1 MADKDV
7 IKMWTD
13 KDMLDFAR
21 ISTEGP
27 YGDYSG
33 CRTIESKLSRYKK
46 IQKEMINSGKEW
58 DWMELSYNYL
68 KLKKEKKEKKE
79 KKIVEL
85 AEEIS
90 FRLLATKKHPEHKWL
105 IKKLSKV
112 IRSLEDK

>member
-1 MADKDV
+1 M
-7 IKMWTD
+7 MNWTD

-58 DWMELSYNYL
+58 DWMDNYPDNYL
-68 KLKKEKKEKKE
+68 KLKKEKKE

-105 IKKLSKV
+105 IKKLNKV
-112 IRSLEDK
+112 IKSLEDE

>member
-58 DWMELSYNYL
+58 NWMDNYPNNYL
-68 KLKKEKKEKKE
+68 KLKKEEKE

-112 IRSLEDK
+112 IKSLEDK

>member
-1 MADKDV
+1 MN
-7 IKMWTD
+7 WTD

-58 DWMELSYNYL
+58 DWMDNYPDNYL
-68 KLKKEKKEKKE
+68 KLEKEKKE

-90 FRLLATKKHPEHKWL
+90 FRLLATKKHPEHEWL
-105 IKKLSKV
+105 IKKLNKV
-112 IRSLEDK
+112 IKSLEDE